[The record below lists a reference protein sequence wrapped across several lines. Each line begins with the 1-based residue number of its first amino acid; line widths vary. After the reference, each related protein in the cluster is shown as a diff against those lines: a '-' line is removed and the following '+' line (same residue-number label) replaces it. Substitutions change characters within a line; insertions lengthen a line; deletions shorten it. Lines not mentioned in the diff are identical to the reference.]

1 MDFSLRELRCPKN
14 MSVRVKARQPVAQM
28 KSERKR
34 VLFVL
39 PSLAGGGAERAVVM
53 ILRHMSRARFDLHLA
68 LVEAIGP
75 YLSELP
81 KELTVHDLK
90 TRRVRYSGLG
100 LIRLTRKLRPHVVV
114 SSLPELNMTTALG
127 KAFMPRGTRLL
138 LVEQIAVG
146 AHLADSRKHPWV
158 WRRLYRHLYARAD
171 KVICV
176 ADYVLAD
183 MAERCG
189 IPQQKLLRIY
199 NPVDVERVRRL
210 AEEPCHTSSV
220 SHPHFI
226 AVGRLVAQ
234 KGIDILLWAMVEVR
248 ARVPSAELTLVGE
261 GPLKSELEKQAQQL
275 GLRQVV
281 HFAGFQ
287 SNPYPYIK
295 RADVF
300 VLSSRYEGLPLALLE
315 ALAVGTPVVAMDC
328 PGGVREAL
336 ADCPMGWLAPP
347 LDPAQLAEAMIFAW
361 HSSLKVRA
369 RAEEVEKILERF
381 RVEQIAREYESVIS
395 STCSATRSTGQGD
408 GFSPRVR

>member
-1 MDFSLRELRCPKN
+1 
-14 MSVRVKARQPVAQM
+14 M

-39 PSLAGGGAERAVVM
+39 PSLAGGGAERAVVLL
-53 ILRHMSRARFDLHLA
+53 LRHMNRARFDLHLA
-68 LVEAIGP
+68 LVEATGP

-81 KELTVHDLK
+81 NDLAVHDLK

-100 LIRLTRKLRPHVVV
+100 LVRLIWKLRPHVVI
-114 SSLPELNMTTALG
+114 SSLPELNMATALG

-146 AHLADSRKHPWV
+146 AHLTDSRKHPGI
-158 WRRLYRHLYARAD
+158 WRWLYRHLYARAD
-171 KVICV
+171 QVICV

-183 MAERCG
+183 LEERCG
-189 IPQQKLLRIY
+189 IPRQKLLRIY

-210 AEEPCHTSSV
+210 AEEPCHASSV
-220 SHPHFI
+220 SHPHFV

-234 KGIDILLWAMVEVR
+234 KGIDILLRAMADVR
-248 ARVPSAELTLVGE
+248 ARIPSAELTLVGE
-261 GPLKSELEKQAQQL
+261 GPLKSELEEQVQQL
-275 GLRQVV
+275 GLSRGI

-315 ALAVGTPVVAMDC
+315 ALAVGTPVVATDC
-328 PGGVREAL
+328 PGGVREVL

-347 LDPAQLAEAMIFAW
+347 LDPAQLAEAMISAW
-361 HSSLKVRA
+361 HFSLKVRA
-369 RAEEVEKILERF
+369 QAEGVEKVLGRF

-395 STCSATRSTGQGD
+395 STCSATRSTGQVD
-408 GFSPRVR
+408 GLSLRAR